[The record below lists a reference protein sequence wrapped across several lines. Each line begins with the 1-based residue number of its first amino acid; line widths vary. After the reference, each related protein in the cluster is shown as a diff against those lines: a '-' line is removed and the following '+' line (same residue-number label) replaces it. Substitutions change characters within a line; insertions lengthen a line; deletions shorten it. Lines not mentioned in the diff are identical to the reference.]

1 MQQVIEGDRELTHV
15 QTEVRPHPCRSGW
28 AVLAVVKTPLGSHL
42 YCSTSVFVLKESAR
56 WHQADVIDD
65 RLDAVLRR
73 EAMSEDPDIFEA
85 MEGVSELERMPT
97 VWTPG
102 QFDSL
107 E

>member
-1 MQQVIEGDRELTHV
+1 MQQVIQGERELTHV
-15 QTEVRPHPCRSGW
+15 QTEVRPHPRRSGW

-56 WHQADVIDD
+56 WHMVDVIDD
-65 RLDAVLRR
+65 RLNAVLHR
-73 EAMSEDPDIFEA
+73 EALQDDPDIFEA
-85 MEGVSELERMPT
+85 MRGVSELEQLPT
-97 VWTPG
+97 VWAPG